1 MVNVVGSMSILS
13 KAKPRDSCIVSHVA
27 FILKVGGKKKKVGV
41 KCFIKKVNWECC
53 GNSSTREYKYSQH
66 VLTAY
71 RVLDFG
77 PSALHV
83 RPCLITPTWRC
94 KR

>member
-1 MVNVVGSMSILS
+1 MKEKEMVNVVGFMSILS

-27 FILKVGGKKKKVGV
+27 FILEVGV
-41 KCFIKKVNWECC
+41 RCFIKKVNWECC
-53 GNSSTREYKYSQH
+53 GNSSNREYKDSQH
-66 VLTAY
+66 LLTAY
-71 RVLDFG
+71 CVLNFG

>member
-1 MVNVVGSMSILS
+1 MKEKEMVNVVGFMSILS

-27 FILKVGGKKKKVGV
+27 FILEVGV
-41 KCFIKKVNWECC
+41 RCFIKKVNWECC
-53 GNSSTREYKYSQH
+53 GNSSNREYKDSQH
-66 VLTAY
+66 LLTAY
-71 RVLDFG
+71 RVLNFG